1 MVEQRIT
8 RVALRQLRRHPRN
21 SNVMPPAMLA
31 KLRRHIER
39 GGHYPP
45 LIVRPMAGEDDAY
58 QVLDGHHR
66 WRVLAELERSEADC
80 VVWDVDDDAALL
92 LLATLNRL
100 EGQDDPHQRATL
112 VGELQDRLKLDAAR
126 LAGLLP
132 EASDQV
138 SKLLG
143 LRDPP
148 PTPRPPRPLEQMPV
162 AVHFFLLPQQK
173 RRLDQALEAMGG
185 GREEALM
192 KMVGRIERV
201 SENI

>member
-45 LIVRPMAGEDDAY
+45 LIVRPMPGEDGAY
-58 QVLDGHHR
+58 QLLDGHHR
-66 WRVLAELERSEADC
+66 RRVLAELGRSDADC
-80 VVWDVDDDAALL
+80 VVWEADDNAALL

-100 EGQDDPHQRATL
+100 AGQDDPHQRATL
-112 VGELQDRLKLDAAR
+112 VGELGERLKLDAAH
-126 LAGLLP
+126 LARLLP

-138 SKLLG
+138 SKLLS

-148 PTPRPPRPLEQMPV
+148 PKPRPPPPLEQMPV
-162 AVHFFLLPQQK
+162 AVHFFLLPPQK

-192 KMVGRIERV
+192 KMVERIERV
-201 SENI
+201 LQD